1 MDILAKK
8 PDEVKPGDCWQELDD
23 SVEGYEGYRIM
34 LAGADGP
41 VCLYGCYMGEKDG
54 FIGGLTQI
62 TPAMAMQRRAEK
74 NKESPQLDTYTN
86 RR

>member
-1 MDILAKK
+1 MDILAEK

-34 LAGADGP
+34 LEAADGP
-41 VCLYGCYMGEKDG
+41 VCLYGCYMGDKDG
-54 FIGGLTQI
+54 FIGGLSQI
-62 TPAMAMQRRAEK
+62 TPAMMAKK
-74 NKESPQLDTYTN
+74 NKESRKLDTYTN